1 MATYKHIFIDEK
13 YTMDFSRIGGGKLN
27 LKPRN
32 RKEHGEKI
40 KKQFEDAIS
49 NFGECDTDSIRKI
62 VFESAEDCDIVITS
76 LLDKKH
82 NITLINTDTIIKNNK
97 IIKRVTVSIP
107 KGAES
112 FFLEKVNDYLKKI
125 TKKNNPKNKD
135 LIESIENIYNAVLES
150 FWDSEEIEYI
160 PSIEKKFCE
169 VWINYINNKSD
180 ETIKDFINR
189 CNNLNI
195 KVNKNTLIFPEK
207 IIFLIE
213 ANRED
218 ILNLLKNCGNISKF
232 KKYNDIILFLINETN
247 KDLKEEIIRDLQK
260 RTKFNKDT
268 DVIVDIFDT
277 GIDENNPLISKFIS
291 NSYSFEEGLDLTDFD
306 GHGTEMAGVVLYNDL
321 ENYIDNKK
329 IIKINHRISSGKI
342 LPKTKIDK
350 ELWGS
355 ITERLVY
362 ESVRLNP
369 KYNHIIC
376 MAVTSEDST
385 NNGKVT
391 SWSATI
397 DKLCY
402 GDDINNKRIIFLPTG
417 NIEEKYH
424 RNYPEINKK
433 QIVED
438 PSQSFNAITVGAYTE
453 KYNLSDKE
461 YKSYKVIANKNCIS
475 PYTKTSCRFNDKWS
489 IKPDILMEGGN
500 TAIDNTGFPTLVEEL
515 STLTTSNNQNY
526 FTTINATSAATAK
539 ASWFAA
545 QIQSSYPNAWPETI
559 RALIIH
565 CAYWPDE
572 MIKHLFPN
580 FNHRKKEHYKYL
592 LRICGYGVPNFDRA
606 INTMENYLTL
616 ISQSEIK
623 PFKKENSE
631 TKLNKMDL
639 YDLPWPKDVLLNL
652 GSLEVEMRVT
662 LSYFIEPSPGEV
674 GWDYHF
680 RYSSYGLRFE
690 IKKPLERE
698 EEFLSRI
705 NKLYQNDSIDE
716 DEKES
721 SNSNLYNDNWV
732 IGKNARD
739 KGSIHSDIWRGT
751 AADLATCDKIAV
763 FPVGGWWKERKHLEK
778 YEEKTRYSLI
788 VSISTP
794 EIDAEGNKINIYTP
808 VINKLKIKPEIQAE
822 TQIEI

>member
-1 MATYKHIFIDEK
+1 MAAYKHIFINKKDAI
-13 YTMDFSRIGGGKLN
+13 DFSRKGYGNLN

-32 RKEHGEKI
+32 RKEHGKRI
-40 KKQFEDAIS
+40 KKQFEYAINNS
-49 NFGECDTDSIRKI
+49 SEFDTDNVRRI

-76 LLDKKH
+76 LLDKRH
-82 NITLINTDTIIKNNK
+82 NITLINTDTIIKNDK
-97 IIKRVTVSIP
+97 IIKRGVISIP
-107 KGAES
+107 KGAEKI
-112 FFLEKVNDYLKKI
+112 FLKKVDEYI
-125 TKKNNPKNKD
+125 NENKINYKTGKMNPKHKA

-150 FWDSEEIEYI
+150 FWDSKEIEYI
-160 PSIEKKFCE
+160 PSIEKKFYE
-169 VWINYINNKSD
+169 AWINYINNNSND
-180 ETIKDFINR
+180 TIKDFINI
-189 CNNLNI
+189 CNGLDIN
-195 KVNKNTLIFPEK
+195 VNKNALIFPEK
-207 IIFLIE
+207 IIFLVE
-213 ANRED
+213 ANKED
-218 ILNLLKNCGNISKF
+218 ILNLLKNCSNISKF
-232 KKYNDIILFLINETN
+232 KKYNDIIPFLINETN
-247 KDLKEEIIRDLQK
+247 KDFKEEIIRDLQK
-260 RTKFNKDT
+260 RTEFNKDT

-277 GIDENNPLISKFIS
+277 GIDKNNPLISKFIS
-291 NSYSFEEGLDLTDFD
+291 NSYSFEKGLDLTDFE

-329 IIKINHRISSGKI
+329 TIKINHRISSGKI
-342 LPKTKIDK
+342 LPKTKIYK

-355 ITERLVY
+355 VTERLVY
-362 ESVRLNP
+362 NSEILNK
-369 KYNHIIC
+369 KYKHIIC

-391 SWSATI
+391 SWSAAI

-402 GDDINNKRIIFLPTG
+402 GDDINKKRIIFLPTG

-424 RNYPEINKK
+424 KNYPEINKE

-461 YKSYKVIANKNCIS
+461 YKSYKIIANKNCIS
-475 PYTKTSCRFNDKWS
+475 PYTKTSCGFNDKWG

-515 STLTTSNNQNY
+515 STLTTSNDQNY
-526 FTTINATSAATAK
+526 LTTINATSAATAK
-539 ASWFAA
+539 AAWFAA

-559 RALIIH
+559 RALMIH

-572 MIKHLFPN
+572 MIKHLFPY
-580 FNHRKKEHYKYL
+580 FNHRKKEHYKSL
-592 LRICGYGVPNFDRA
+592 LRICGYGVPNFYKA

-631 TKLNKMDL
+631 TKLNEMDL
-639 YDLPWPKDVLLNL
+639 YDLPWPKDILLNL

-690 IKKPLERE
+690 INKPLEKE
-698 EEFLSRI
+698 KEFLSRI
-705 NKLYQNDSIDE
+705 NKLYQNDEE
-716 DEKES
+716 DEES
-721 SNSNLYNDNWV
+721 SNSNLYNNNWV
-732 IGKNARD
+732 IGKYART

-794 EIDAEGNKINIYTP
+794 EIDAEGNKIDIYTP
-808 VINKLKIKPEIQAE
+808 VINKLEIEPEIQL
-822 TQIEI
+822 EI

>member
-1 MATYKHIFIDEK
+1 MATYKHIFINEK
-13 YTMDFSRIGGGKLN
+13 YTMDFSKKGNGKLK
-27 LKPRN
+27 LKARN
-32 RKEHGEKI
+32 RKEHGERI
-40 KKQFEDAIS
+40 KKQFEEAINNS
-49 NFGECDTDSIRKI
+49 GECDTDNVRRI
-62 VFESAEDCDIVITS
+62 VFESAEGCDIVITS
-76 LLDKKH
+76 LLDKRH

-97 IIKRVTVSIP
+97 IIKRVTISIP
-107 KGAES
+107 KGAEKI
-112 FFLEKVNDYLKKI
+112 FLKKVDEYI
-125 TKKNNPKNKD
+125 NENTDKMNPKHKD

-150 FWDSEEIEYI
+150 FWDSDEIEYI

-169 VWINYINNKSD
+169 VWLNYTNNNSD
-180 ETIKDFINR
+180 DTIKEFINR
-189 CNNLNI
+189 CNGLNI
-195 KVNKNTLIFPEK
+195 KVNKNALIFPEK

-213 ANRED
+213 SNRKD
-218 ILNLLKNCGNISKF
+218 ILNLLKNCDNISKF
-232 KKYNDIILFLINETN
+232 KKYNDIIPFLINETN
-247 KDLKEEIIRDLQK
+247 KELKEEIIKDLQK
-260 RTKFNKDT
+260 RTEFNKDT

-277 GIDENNPLISKFIS
+277 GIDKDNPLINKFLS
-291 NSYSFEEGLDLTDFD
+291 NSYSFEEELDSTDFER
-306 GHGTEMAGVVLYNDL
+306 HGTEMAGVVLYNDL

-329 IIKINHRISSGKI
+329 IIKIKHRISSGKI
-342 LPKTKIDK
+342 LTKTKIDK

-355 ITERLVY
+355 VTERLVY
-362 ESVRLNP
+362 NSEILNQKN
-369 KYNHIIC
+369 KYKHIIC

-402 GDDINNKRIIFLPTG
+402 GDDINKKRIIFLPTG

-424 RNYPEINKK
+424 KKYPEINKK

-453 KYNLSDKE
+453 KYHLSDKE

-475 PYTKTSCRFNDKWS
+475 PYTKTSCGFNDRWS

-526 FTTINATSAATAK
+526 FTTLNATSAATAK
-539 ASWFAA
+539 AAWFAA
-545 QIQSSYPNAWPETI
+545 QIQYSYPNAWPETI
-559 RALIIH
+559 RALMIH

-572 MIKHLFPN
+572 MIKHLFPY
-580 FNHRKKEHYKYL
+580 FNHKTKAYYKSL
-592 LRICGYGVPNFDRA
+592 LRICGYGVPNFDKA

-623 PFKKENSE
+623 PFKKEKSE
-631 TKLNKMDL
+631 TKLNEMHL
-639 YDLPWPKDVLLNL
+639 YDLPWPQDVLLNL

-690 IKKPLERE
+690 IKKPLERK

-716 DEKES
+716 DENES
-721 SNSNLYNDNWV
+721 SNSNLYNNNWV

-763 FPVGGWWKERKHLEK
+763 FPVGGWWKERKHLER

-788 VSISTP
+788 ISISTP
-794 EIDAEGNKINIYTP
+794 EIDAEGNKIDIYTP
-808 VINKLKIKPEIQAE
+808 VINKLEIEPEIQL
-822 TQIEI
+822 EI

>member
-1 MATYKHIFIDEK
+1 MATYKHIFINEK
-13 YTMDFSRIGGGKLN
+13 YIMDFSKKGNGKLK
-27 LKPRN
+27 LKARN
-32 RKEHGEKI
+32 RKEHGERI
-40 KKQFEDAIS
+40 KKQFEEAINNS
-49 NFGECDTDSIRKI
+49 GECDTDNVRRI
-62 VFESAEDCDIVITS
+62 VFESAEGCDIVITS
-76 LLDKKH
+76 LLDKRH

-97 IIKRVTVSIP
+97 IIKRVTISIP
-107 KGAES
+107 KGAEKI
-112 FFLEKVNDYLKKI
+112 FLKKVDEYI
-125 TKKNNPKNKD
+125 NENTDKMNPKHKD

-150 FWDSEEIEYI
+150 FWDSDEIEYI

-169 VWINYINNKSD
+169 VWLNYTNNNSD
-180 ETIKDFINR
+180 DTIKEFINR
-189 CNNLNI
+189 CNGLNI
-195 KVNKNTLIFPEK
+195 KVNKNALIFPEK

-213 ANRED
+213 SNRKD
-218 ILNLLKNCGNISKF
+218 ILNLLKNCDNISKF
-232 KKYNDIILFLINETN
+232 KKYNDIIPFLINETN
-247 KDLKEEIIRDLQK
+247 KELKEEIIKDLQK
-260 RTKFNKDT
+260 RTEFNKDT

-277 GIDENNPLISKFIS
+277 GIDKDNPLINKFLS
-291 NSYSFEEGLDLTDFD
+291 NSYSFEEELDSTDFE

-329 IIKINHRISSGKI
+329 IIKIKHRISSGKI
-342 LPKTKIDK
+342 LTKTKIDK

-355 ITERLVY
+355 VTERLVY
-362 ESVRLNP
+362 NSEILNQKN
-369 KYNHIIC
+369 KYKHIIC

-402 GDDINNKRIIFLPTG
+402 GDDINKKRIIFLPTG

-424 RNYPEINKK
+424 KKYPEINKK

-453 KYNLSDKE
+453 KYHLSDKE

-475 PYTKTSCRFNDKWS
+475 PYTKTSCGFNDRWS

-539 ASWFAA
+539 AAWFAA
-545 QIQSSYPNAWPETI
+545 QIQYSYPNAWPETI
-559 RALIIH
+559 RALMIH

-572 MIKHLFPN
+572 MIKHLFPY
-580 FNHRKKEHYKYL
+580 FNHKTKAYYKSL
-592 LRICGYGVPNFDRA
+592 LRICGYGVPNFDKA

-623 PFKKENSE
+623 PFKKEKSE
-631 TKLNKMDL
+631 TKLNEMHL
-639 YDLPWPKDVLLNL
+639 YDLPWPQDVLLNL

-721 SNSNLYNDNWV
+721 SNSNLYNNNWV
-732 IGKNARD
+732 IEKNARD

-763 FPVGGWWKERKHLEK
+763 FPVGGWWKERKHLER

-788 VSISTP
+788 ISISTP
-794 EIDAEGNKINIYTP
+794 EIDAEGNKIDIYTP
-808 VINKLKIKPEIQAE
+808 VINKLEIEPEIQL
-822 TQIEI
+822 EI